1 MAFFFTMYFTKDTI
15 VFLDGNWIPAEQANV
30 SLFSQTMHYGTGVLE
45 GIRSYRTENHYKV
58 FKAQEHFER
67 LKHSAELMFMPLNY
81 SVQEL
86 TQIAY
91 ALLEKNNLTDAYIRP
106 LVYADQ
112 DMLLRPTGKAHIFMA
127 AWKWKKYNGNKPLE
141 VMVSQYRKP
150 SGAAVPIEAKVVGN
164 YSAATLASAQA
175 RQLGYHE
182 ALLLDNDGFV
192 AEGPVSNFFYEKD
205 GVLYTPKK
213 AKILAGITRATIF
226 EMAKEL
232 NIEIQEKDIS
242 VDELYEADQA
252 FFCGTASEISQI
264 KSINGEELKG
274 VWEESAS
281 YSLHFYYQRKVR
293 FNELEDLT
301 IV

>member
-1 MAFFFTMYFTKDTI
+1 MYYADNTI
-15 VFLDGNWIPAEQANV
+15 VFLDGRWIKAADAKV
-30 SLFSQTMHYGTGVLE
+30 SLFGQTMHYGTGVLE

-58 FKAQEHFER
+58 FKAKEHFQR
-67 LKHSAELMFMPLNY
+67 LKNSAQLMFMDLDY
-81 SVQEL
+81 SIEEL
-86 TQIAY
+86 TQISY
-91 ALLEKNNLTDAYIRP
+91 ELLEKNNLTDAYIRP
-106 LVYADQ
+106 LVFAEE
-112 DMLLRPTGKAHIFMA
+112 DMMLRPTNKAHLFMA
-127 AWKWKKYNGNKPLE
+127 AWKWKKYNGSDPLE
-141 VMVSQYRKP
+141 IMVSQYRKP

-182 ALLLDNDGFV
+182 ALLLDAEGFV

-205 GVLYTPKK
+205 GTLYTPK
-213 AKILAGITRATIF
+213 ADRILAGITRSTIF
-226 EMAKEL
+226 EMAAEL
-232 NIEIQEKDIS
+232 HIPIIEKNITP
-242 VDELYEADQA
+242 DELYDADQA

-264 KSINGEELKG
+264 KSINGEEMRG
-274 VWEESAS
+274 SWEDSAS